1 MRHRF
6 IWFARNDLRLH
17 DNPALSQIL
26 SHKGDCDVLP
36 VYIFDPRHFGTTR
49 RGSPKTGSFR
59 AKFLLE
65 SVADLRSRLRAVGSD
80 LLVGVGKPEELLP
93 SLIAQREEGA
103 PALTTTIL
111 CQEQV
116 TSEELKV
123 DAALRSALPA
133 GVAQFKPVWGGTLY
147 EKSELPFRVDLSD
160 VPDVF
165 TPFRNKVESK
175 CSMRAPL
182 RTPPSGSLPLPTS
195 EALAKLPD
203 GFLSLGSLPP
213 PSAVGL
219 TEADVTMAAD
229 PRGVMP
235 FPGGEEAA
243 LKRLKHYLWD
253 SDSLSTYFET
263 RNGMLGADYSSK
275 FAPWLAHG
283 CLSPRQVAHECAK
296 YESERVKNK
305 STYWMVF
312 ELIWRDYFKLYCAKH
327 GRSVFMEGGPIGSH
341 QMWRSDPELLQRW
354 KDGRL
359 GVPLVDANMRE
370 LAATGFMS
378 NRGRQNVASYL
389 ALDLQLDWRHGADHF
404 ESLLLDYDVCSN
416 WGNWVSAAGLTGG
429 RVNRFNIVKQS
440 KDYDADGAYVRHW
453 LPELK
458 DVPTQLIHEPWKMSL
473 ADQEK
478 YNCKIGAHNAPGVDY
493 PNPPK
498 SLFQYGEKG
507 GKGGGG
513 RGGGGGRNVPST
525 PSQSAAM
532 NRGGGKGRGR
542 GGSRGGGRK
551 RVQHAFADDD

>member
-1 MRHRF
+1 MPHVGNEASVYLVRAQRPPP
-6 IWFARNDLRLH
+6 ARQSGTVANSQPQGRLRRAAGLH
-17 DNPALSQIL
+17 LRPA
-26 SHKGDCDVLP
+26 
-36 VYIFDPRHFGTTR
+36 HFGTTR

-182 RTPPSGSLPLPTS
+182 RTPPSGSLPLPTA

-404 ESLLLDYDVCSN
+404 ESLARTTPRLRCLLELGQLGERCGPHRRPRQPLQHRQAEQGLRCRRRVCAPLAARAEGRPDAVNSRAVEDVARRSGEVQLQD
-416 WGNWVSAAGLTGG
+416 WRAQRAGCG
-429 RVNRFNIVKQS
+429 
-440 KDYDADGAYVRHW
+440 
-453 LPELK
+453 LPEPAKVALS
-458 DVPTQLIHEPWKMSL
+458 VRRE
-473 ADQEK
+473 
-478 YNCKIGAHNAPGVDY
+478 
-493 PNPPK
+493 
-498 SLFQYGEKG
+498 
-507 GKGGGG
+507 G
-513 RGGGGGRNVPST
+513 R
-525 PSQSAAM
+525 
-532 NRGGGKGRGR
+532 
-542 GGSRGGGRK
+542 
-551 RVQHAFADDD
+551 